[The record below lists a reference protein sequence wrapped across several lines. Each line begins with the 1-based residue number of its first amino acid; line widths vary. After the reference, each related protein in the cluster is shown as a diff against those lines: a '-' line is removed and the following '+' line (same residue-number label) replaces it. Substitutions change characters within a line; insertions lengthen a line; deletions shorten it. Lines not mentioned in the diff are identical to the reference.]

1 MGSLA
6 VNSSLYERDPGIRP
20 RWEFG
25 ARGGQV
31 LGLSF
36 LKEAP
41 QAIHSLE
48 FLFKEKTSSC

>member
-48 FLFKEKTSSC
+48 FLFKEKTNSC